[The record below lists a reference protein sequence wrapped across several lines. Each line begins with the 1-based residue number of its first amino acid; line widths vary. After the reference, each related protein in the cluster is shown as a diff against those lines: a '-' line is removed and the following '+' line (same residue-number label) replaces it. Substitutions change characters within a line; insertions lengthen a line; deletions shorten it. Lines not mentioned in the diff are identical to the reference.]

1 MTRTNN
7 TPCRLSKDEL
17 SNFLKLHNLGVLKYV
32 KLISKG
38 IESSTFSLFTET
50 ESFVLSL
57 FEEKEHNLKWL
68 KEISHFFVS
77 NGFPLTSI
85 VAVGEI
91 SNKQAVISS
100 HLTGKVKNNWTSDDY
115 ESIGFL
121 LGNLHK
127 CASTLP
133 NTVSTIPFIWQ
144 LSSTFFEIQG
154 QIPKEFQR
162 LEQEIYFLEEEWPSH
177 LPKGLIHGDIW
188 HKNILF
194 MDDTISGLL
203 DFHPSYEPFI
213 LDLANLIKGIPDRNP
228 IFQNALLSGYELA
241 RPLSFEERD
250 SLDLLVY
257 AKILSTI
264 LYLLKKSIHHPTRKD
279 EFQTYAFLGLLK
291 LDSLA
296 CA

>member
-1 MTRTNN
+1 MTQKNN
-7 TPCRLSKDEL
+7 TPFRLSKDEL
-17 SNFLKLHNLGVLKYV
+17 SELLKLHNLGDFKYV

-38 IESSTFSLFTET
+38 IESSTFSLFTERK
-50 ESFVLSL
+50 SFVLSL
-57 FEEKEHNLKWL
+57 FEDKKHNLKYL
-68 KEISHFFVS
+68 QEISHFFVS
-77 NGFPLTSI
+77 HGFPLTDI
-85 VAVGEI
+85 VAIGEI
-91 SNKQAVISS
+91 SNKQTVISS
-100 HLTGKVKNNWTSDDY
+100 HLTGKVKNDWTSDDY

-133 NTVSTIPFIWQ
+133 NTVSSIPFIWQ
-144 LSSTFFEIQG
+144 LSSIFYEIQG

-162 LEQEIYFLEEEWPSH
+162 LEQEIYFLEEEWPSD

-194 MDDTISGLL
+194 LDDNISGLL
-203 DFHPSYEPFI
+203 DFKPSYEPFI
-213 LDLANLIKGIPDRNP
+213 LDLANLIKGIPNRNP
-228 IFQNALLSGYELA
+228 ILQNALLSGYEIA
-241 RPLSFEERD
+241 RPISPEEHE
-250 SLDLLVY
+250 SINLMVY

-264 LYLLKKSIHHPTRKD
+264 LYLLKKSIHHPNRKD

-291 LDSLA
+291 LDSLV